1 MRRACGLQQRLCSGL
16 LCAAR
21 LDAGAHSQHET
32 RRRGSRARS
41 RSPRTAAVTFSKRQS
56 ALPKVQL
63 HGQVSGGLRNVK
75 GAGSASGDMLY
86 NIGPATT
93 VEQRRPGPSEPWGF
107 GGAETPGLLLAH
119 LPTSHRT
126 IAASNKGNG
135 GRGGGQDKGRRKAG
149 VAVKSERNT
158 CTNSRS
164 SGLVWVWLLCAALR
178 CSGTKYGRALAVAS
192 GSLGGWSYFGAQQ
205 TCGPDYSP

>member
-1 MRRACGLQQRLCSGL
+1 MRPAAASLLCSAL
-16 LCAAR
+16 L
-21 LDAGAHSQHET
+21 DSTQAHTLST
-32 RRRGSRARS
+32 RRRGSRARL
-41 RSPRTAAVTFSKRQS
+41 RSARTAAVTFSKRQS
-56 ALPKVQL
+56 AL

-93 VEQRRPGPSEPWGF
+93 VEQRRPGAWSP
-107 GGAETPGLLLAH
+107 GGGQRLETPGLLLAH

-126 IAASNKGNG
+126 IAASTRQGQWAG
-135 GRGGGQDKGRRKAG
+135 GAEQRQAQGRAG
-149 VAVKSERNT
+149 VAVKSEGNT

-178 CSGTKYGRALAVAS
+178 CSGTGTGTRTCTGS

>member
-1 MRRACGLQQRLCSGL
+1 MRRACGLQQLLCSAL
-16 LCAAR
+16 LCAAL
-21 LDAGAHSQHET
+21 LDSTQAHTLST
-32 RRRGSRARS
+32 RRRGSRARL

-56 ALPKVQL
+56 AL

-93 VEQRRPGPSEPWGF
+93 VEQRRPGAWSP
-107 GGAETPGLLLAH
+107 GGGQRLETPGLLLAH

-126 IAASNKGNG
+126 IAASTRQGQWAG
-135 GRGGGQDKGRRKAG
+135 GAEQRQAQGRAG
-149 VAVKSERNT
+149 VAVKSEGNT

-164 SGLVWVWLLCAALR
+164 GGLVWVWLLCAALR
-178 CSGTKYGRALAVAS
+178 CSGTGTGTRTGTGSGS